1 MIIIIKNLKSSWVAL
16 GVKWPSYESI
26 VYMWLWEEREWGVAS
41 NRKGWKWQGENKP
54 CTHYR
59 TLTIHHQSGISKQ
72 TIEHTQSV
80 GERWKKV
87 FDLTWCFV
95 ATSLFTL
102 ARPFSAVF
110 FFLFF
115 QVLVSSKL
123 CWEFGYI
130 FEDVLKI
137 YLFLKNIKLIYF
149 YYSSI
154 ML

>member
-1 MIIIIKNLKSSWVAL
+1 MIITKKNLKSSWVAL

-41 NRKGWKWQGENKP
+41 NRKGWKWQGKNKP

-110 FFLFF
+110 FFFFFFSKYLFRAGF
-115 QVLVSSKL
+115 KL
-123 CWEFGYI
+123 CSDIFQIIFNYI
-130 FEDVLKI
+130 QGCF
-137 YLFLKNIKLIYF
+137 
-149 YYSSI
+149 
-154 ML
+154 